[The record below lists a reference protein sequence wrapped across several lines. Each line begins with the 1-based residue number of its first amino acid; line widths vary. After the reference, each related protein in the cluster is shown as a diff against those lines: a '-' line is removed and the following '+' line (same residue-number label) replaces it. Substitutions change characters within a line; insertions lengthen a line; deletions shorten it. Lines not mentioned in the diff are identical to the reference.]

1 MDFYHSSRYQVNV
14 LSCLN
19 ALLLAV
25 HYNIEFLGVTLYS
38 AVWCAK
44 HPFFY
49 SLIYQGELSLSNTLL
64 SSVKPDSV
72 VYNAVGAWMTQVSN
86 LSSVMF

>member
-14 LSCLN
+14 LSWLN
-19 ALLLAV
+19 TLLLAV

-38 AVWCAK
+38 AVWCAR

-49 SLIYQGELSLSNTLL
+49 SLIYQGELSLSNTLYRFRL
-64 SSVKPDSV
+64 NAPWPAKKSVL
-72 VYNAVGAWMTQVSN
+72 N
-86 LSSVMF
+86 L